1 MDFFASNLEILFSSV
16 RIYPVNSGRL
26 ESNGVCRTL
35 GSDGREETNEVM
47 SWREKIP
54 ADLNPCSIT
63 ECVRESWIE
72 ASNALT
78 THIRQN
84 FALFDEVNKGSPEG
98 RSRGD
103 GGL

>member
-1 MDFFASNLEILFSSV
+1 MDFFASNLDRLPTSV

-26 ESNGVCRTL
+26 ESNGVWRTSGWD
-35 GSDGREETNEVM
+35 GSEETNVVM

-63 ECVRESWIE
+63 ECVKESWIE
-72 ASNALT
+72 ASIALT

-84 FALFDEVNKGSPEG
+84 IALFDEVNNGSPEG
-98 RSRGD
+98 R
-103 GGL
+103 